1 MLELALQTISHSR
14 GRDARRPVRARG
26 LALAAL
32 SVLAPLGQAQQI
44 ECISIGLGGQPANGM
59 TWHPCMGSSDGRY
72 VAFLSTATNLVASG
86 PNAYM
91 GAYLRDRASQT
102 TTLESYRPNGTPTSA
117 THVAVSGDGRYVWF
131 SVDVPPP
138 NGGGYVGSRVYR
150 RDRVTQTTTEFL
162 YNFPDGVS
170 FSNCSGDG
178 ATIGAVASPLS
189 ASNAFTLGFGSLAPG
204 GSTTVLSENSANWLR
219 LGPISE
225 NGRYLTYSFDRT
237 DSNGVTLRELVRHD
251 RQTGQSVLLSNQA
264 FSIPTSITSNGRYVA
279 ALQLFSYKVEIYD
292 TLLGT
297 STVALQ
303 APYGTGDF
311 FRDPA
316 LSEDGRFVAFRTTLA
331 LDASDTDSSI
341 DVYLLDRTTNQIS
354 LLSAGPGGA
363 LTPFI
368 DAGIPQI
375 LRNTQ
380 EVIFTAPDGMVPGD
394 TNGVADLFAVSIC
407 STSYRDADGDGFGDL
422 AQPSQACPVP
432 AGYSV
437 IAGDC
442 DDTSPTRY
450 PGAPE
455 LCNGLDDD
463 CDGQVDEGL
472 PSGTSFCVS
481 APDPIGCVPQL
492 SATGC
497 PSLSASS
504 GYVLQLNNVRGQ
516 RSALV
521 MFGSA
526 PANVVYALGN
536 PSTLCVAPPRQ
547 RMTALGTGGTAG
559 ACNGVLSEDFLV
571 WAAAH
576 PAALLTPGQNLYFQ
590 AWVREPAYPGFVLL
604 SAGWRATLSP

>member
-1 MLELALQTISHSR
+1 MLELALQPFHRS
-14 GRDARRPVRARG
+14 RG

-32 SVLAPLGQAQQI
+32 SLLTPLGRAQQV
-44 ECISIGLGGQPANGM
+44 ECISIGLGGQPANGG
-59 TWHPCMGSSDGRY
+59 TRPQCMGSSDGRF
-72 VAFLSTATNLVASG
+72 VVFRSGASNLVASG
-86 PNAYM
+86 PSLFNA
-91 GAYLRDRASQT
+91 AYLRDRVTQV
-102 TTLESYRPNGTPTSA
+102 TTLESYLPNGSPTSA
-117 THVAVSGDGRYVWF
+117 TRVGVSDDGRYVWF
-131 SVDVPPP
+131 SVDVAPP
-138 NGGGYVGSRVYR
+138 NGGGYVGIRVYR
-150 RDRVTQTTTEFL
+150 RDRLTQSTTQL
-162 YNFPDGVS
+162 LSSSPDFTG
-170 FSNCSGDG
+170 FSNCSAD
-178 ATIGAVASPLS
+178 
-189 ASNAFTLGFGSLAPG
+189 GSLVGFATSVPGPYGSFSYDLGYGGVGPG
-204 GSTTVLSENSANWLR
+204 GLQSVLSGASVPPMGESVALGQISA
-219 LGPISE
+219 
-225 NGRYLTYSFDRT
+225 NGRYLTYSHDWT
-237 DSNGVTLRELVRHD
+237 DPTFQLFGELVRHD
-251 RQTGQSVLLSNQA
+251 RQTGQLLLLTNQRGTV
-264 FSIPTSITSNGRYVA
+264 PTSITSNGRYVA
-279 ALQLFSYKVEIYD
+279 ALQQFSYKVEIYD

-297 STVALQ
+297 STVVLQ
-303 APYGTGDF
+303 APYGTGDY

-331 LDASDTDSSI
+331 LDASDTDSAI
-341 DVYLLDRTTNQIS
+341 DVYLLDRSNNQIS

-368 DAGIPQI
+368 DGGIPQI

-472 PSGTSFCVS
+472 PSGTTYCVPT
-481 APDPIGCVPQL
+481 PDPIGCVPHL
-492 SATGC
+492 FATGC

-504 GYVLQLNNVRGQ
+504 GYVLRLDQVRGQ
-516 RSALV
+516 RAGLF
-521 MFGSA
+521 MYGAA
-526 PANVVYALGN
+526 PTNVVFALGN
-536 PSTLCVAPPRQ
+536 PSQLCVAPPRQ
-547 RMTALGTGGTAG
+547 RMSALGSGGTAG
-559 ACNGVLSEDFLV
+559 TCDGAFSEDFFT

-576 PAALLTPGQNLYFQ
+576 PGALLTPFTPGQNLYFQ
-590 AWVREPAYPGFVLL
+590 AWVREPAYPGAVLL
-604 SAGWRATLSP
+604 SAGWQATLMP